1 MLSYLQSLAIVL
13 VCVGVAL
20 GIAAVLS
27 RWVNDS
33 LRERS
38 NLVNSSQMIMLGTIY
53 GVLLGFMLSDAWIA
67 YQRAGDD
74 VRSEAAAA
82 LTIYRSSSLLP
93 ASCVLPLQNA
103 AEEYVKTVVAVEWP
117 SMEEHRAD
125 FRGASIVAR
134 MWGIVDDCR
143 KDGSSGEAARE
154 NIVGTL
160 ATLQACR
167 EARMEDYSGHLP
179 LMMWCVLLF
188 GATAVIT
195 ASTLLGNENKYVHA
209 LHVASL
215 TVLISV
221 SLLTISDLDRPFDGG
236 TRVDSSAF
244 STVLEA
250 IQRP

>member
-125 FRGASIVAR
+125 FRAASIVAR
-134 MWGIVDDCR
+134 MWGIVDDCS
-143 KDGSSGEAARE
+143 KDGSSSEAARE
-154 NIVGTL
+154 NIVSTL